1 MRPIEYAKA
10 SIETMMRTY
19 EASKLPLEGR
29 FHYHQGVFLSG
40 VYKTYELCK
49 EEKYAQYVKD
59 WVDSVITLQGEIK
72 SADMGQFDD
81 MQPGI
86 LLYPLYQ
93 RTGDEKYKKVL
104 DHLMNAIDT
113 YPTTPEGGYFH
124 KAWCPQEMWLD
135 GLYMEGPL
143 RAQYGAEFNRPEYF
157 DEVIF
162 QALTMQKHTRDA
174 KTGLMYHAWSY
185 DKKAEWADPETGCSP
200 EFWGR
205 AMGWVPVALLDEL
218 DFIPLEHAGR
228 KELEKMAI
236 NLLKSLVAFQSEE
249 GRWYQVVDKGAD
261 AGNWLE
267 NSCSCLYVAAL
278 CKAVRKGLLDR
289 EYLEY
294 ARKGYEAVI
303 NSLTWQGEDLL
314 VGDVCIGTGV
324 GDYDHYIH
332 RPVSTNDLHGVGA
345 FLLMCEEMEQVM
357 AFAMDALPVA
367 QSLSITKIS

>member
-19 EASKLPLEGR
+19 EAAQLPPEGR
-29 FHYHQGVFLSG
+29 FRYHQGVFLSG

-59 WVDSVITLQGEIK
+59 WVDSVITPQGEIK

-93 RTGDEKYKKVL
+93 RTGDKKYKKV
-104 DHLMNAIDT
+104 
-113 YPTTPEGGYFH
+113 
-124 KAWCPQEMWLD
+124 
-135 GLYMEGPL
+135 
-143 RAQYGAEFNRPEYF
+143 
-157 DEVIF
+157 
-162 QALTMQKHTRDA
+162 
-174 KTGLMYHAWSY
+174 
-185 DKKAEWADPETGCSP
+185 EWADPETGCSP

-218 DFIPLEHAGR
+218 DFIPLEHAGK
-228 KELEKMAI
+228 KELEEMAV

-261 AGNWLE
+261 SGNWLE
-267 NSCSCLYVAAL
+267 NSCSYLYVAAL

-289 EYLEY
+289 EYLKY
-294 ARKGYEAVI
+294 AQKGYEAVI
-303 NSLTWQGEDLL
+303 NSLTWKGVDLL

-324 GDYDHYIH
+324 GNYEHYIH
-332 RPVSTNDLHGVGA
+332 RPASTNDLHGVGA
-345 FLLMCEEMEQVM
+345 FLLMCEEMEQVIGES
-357 AFAMDALPVA
+357 FPGGTPIDRWFFDTRIPTL
-367 QSLSITKIS
+367 Q

>member
-19 EASKLPLEGR
+19 EAAQLPPEGG

-59 WVDSVITLQGEIK
+59 WVDSVITPQGEIK

-93 RTGDEKYKKVL
+93 RTGDKKYKKV
-104 DHLMNAIDT
+104 
-113 YPTTPEGGYFH
+113 
-124 KAWCPQEMWLD
+124 
-135 GLYMEGPL
+135 
-143 RAQYGAEFNRPEYF
+143 
-157 DEVIF
+157 
-162 QALTMQKHTRDA
+162 
-174 KTGLMYHAWSY
+174 
-185 DKKAEWADPETGCSP
+185 EWADPETGCSS

-228 KELEKMAI
+228 KELEEMAV

-261 AGNWLE
+261 SGNWLE

-289 EYLEY
+289 EYLKY
-294 ARKGYEAVI
+294 AQKGYEAII
-303 NSLTWQGEDLL
+303 NSLTWKGVDLL

-324 GDYDHYIH
+324 GNYEHYIH

-345 FLLMCEEMEQVM
+345 FLLMCEEMEQVIGES
-357 AFAMDALPVA
+357 FPDGTPIDRWFFDTRIPTL
-367 QSLSITKIS
+367 Q

>member
-1 MRPIEYAKA
+1 
-10 SIETMMRTY
+10 
-19 EASKLPLEGR
+19 
-29 FHYHQGVFLSG
+29 
-40 VYKTYELCK
+40 
-49 EEKYAQYVKD
+49 
-59 WVDSVITLQGEIK
+59 
-72 SADMGQFDD
+72 
-81 MQPGI
+81 
-86 LLYPLYQ
+86 
-93 RTGDEKYKKVL
+93 
-104 DHLMNAIDT
+104 
-113 YPTTPEGGYFH
+113 
-124 KAWCPQEMWLD
+124 
-135 GLYMEGPL
+135 
-143 RAQYGAEFNRPEYF
+143 
-157 DEVIF
+157 
-162 QALTMQKHTRDA
+162 MQKHTRDA

-185 DKKAEWADPETGCSP
+185 DKKAEWADTETGCSP

-303 NSLTWQGEDLL
+303 NSLTWKGVDLL

-357 AFAMDALPVA
+357 AFAMDALPMDYVTMR
-367 QSLSITKIS
+367 I

>member
-19 EASKLPLEGR
+19 EAAQLPPEGG

-59 WVDSVITLQGEIK
+59 WVDSVITPQGEIK

-93 RTGDEKYKKVL
+93 RTGDKKYKKV
-104 DHLMNAIDT
+104 
-113 YPTTPEGGYFH
+113 
-124 KAWCPQEMWLD
+124 
-135 GLYMEGPL
+135 
-143 RAQYGAEFNRPEYF
+143 
-157 DEVIF
+157 
-162 QALTMQKHTRDA
+162 
-174 KTGLMYHAWSY
+174 
-185 DKKAEWADPETGCSP
+185 EWADPETGCSS

-228 KELEKMAI
+228 KELEEMAV

-261 AGNWLE
+261 SGNWLE

-289 EYLEY
+289 EYLKY
-294 ARKGYEAVI
+294 AQKGYEAII
-303 NSLTWQGEDLL
+303 NSLTWKGVDLL

-324 GDYDHYIH
+324 GNYEHYIH

-345 FLLMCEEMEQVM
+345 FLLMCEEMEQVIGES
-357 AFAMDALPVA
+357 FPGGTPIDR
-367 QSLSITKIS
+367 

>member
-19 EASKLPLEGR
+19 EAAQLPPEGG

-59 WVDSVITLQGEIK
+59 WVDSVITPQGEIK

-93 RTGDEKYKKVL
+93 RTGDKKYKKV
-104 DHLMNAIDT
+104 
-113 YPTTPEGGYFH
+113 
-124 KAWCPQEMWLD
+124 
-135 GLYMEGPL
+135 
-143 RAQYGAEFNRPEYF
+143 
-157 DEVIF
+157 
-162 QALTMQKHTRDA
+162 
-174 KTGLMYHAWSY
+174 
-185 DKKAEWADPETGCSP
+185 EWADPETGCSS

-228 KELEKMAI
+228 KELEEMAV

-261 AGNWLE
+261 SGNWLE

-289 EYLEY
+289 EYLKY
-294 ARKGYEAVI
+294 AQKGYEAII
-303 NSLTWQGEDLL
+303 NSLTWKGVDLL

-324 GDYDHYIH
+324 GNYEHYIH

-345 FLLMCEEMEQVM
+345 FLLMCEEMEQVIGES
-357 AFAMDALPVA
+357 FPGGTPIDRWFFDTRIPTL
-367 QSLSITKIS
+367 Q

>member
-19 EASKLPLEGR
+19 EAAQLPPEGR

-59 WVDSVITLQGEIK
+59 WVDSVITPQGEIK

-93 RTGDEKYKKVL
+93 RTGDKKYKKV
-104 DHLMNAIDT
+104 
-113 YPTTPEGGYFH
+113 
-124 KAWCPQEMWLD
+124 
-135 GLYMEGPL
+135 
-143 RAQYGAEFNRPEYF
+143 
-157 DEVIF
+157 
-162 QALTMQKHTRDA
+162 
-174 KTGLMYHAWSY
+174 
-185 DKKAEWADPETGCSP
+185 EWADPETGCSS

-228 KELEKMAI
+228 KELEEMAV

-261 AGNWLE
+261 SGNWLE
-267 NSCSCLYVAAL
+267 KSCSCFYVAAF

-289 EYLEY
+289 EYLKY
-294 ARKGYEAVI
+294 AQKGYEAVI
-303 NSLTWQGEDLL
+303 NSLTWKGVDLL
-314 VGDVCIGTGV
+314 VCDVCIGTGV
-324 GDYDHYIH
+324 GNYEHYIH
-332 RPVSTNDLHGVGA
+332 RPASTNDLHGVGA
-345 FLLMCEEMEQVM
+345 FLLMCEEMEQVIGES
-357 AFAMDALPVA
+357 FPDGTPIDRWFFDTRIPTL
-367 QSLSITKIS
+367 Q

>member
-19 EASKLPLEGR
+19 EASKLPPEGR

-49 EEKYAQYVKD
+49 EEKY
-59 WVDSVITLQGEIK
+59 
-72 SADMGQFDD
+72 
-81 MQPGI
+81 
-86 LLYPLYQ
+86 
-93 RTGDEKYKKVL
+93 
-104 DHLMNAIDT
+104 
-113 YPTTPEGGYFH
+113 
-124 KAWCPQEMWLD
+124 
-135 GLYMEGPL
+135 
-143 RAQYGAEFNRPEYF
+143 AQYGAEFNRPEYF

>member
-19 EASKLPLEGR
+19 EAAQLPPEGR

-59 WVDSVITLQGEIK
+59 WVDSVITPQGEIK

-93 RTGDEKYKKVL
+93 RTGDKKYKKV
-104 DHLMNAIDT
+104 
-113 YPTTPEGGYFH
+113 
-124 KAWCPQEMWLD
+124 
-135 GLYMEGPL
+135 
-143 RAQYGAEFNRPEYF
+143 
-157 DEVIF
+157 
-162 QALTMQKHTRDA
+162 
-174 KTGLMYHAWSY
+174 
-185 DKKAEWADPETGCSP
+185 EWADPETGCSS

-205 AMGWVPVALLDEL
+205 AMGWVPVALLDGL

-228 KELEKMAI
+228 KELEEMAV

-261 AGNWLE
+261 SGNWLE

-289 EYLEY
+289 EYLKY
-294 ARKGYEAVI
+294 AQKGYEAVI
-303 NSLTWQGEDLL
+303 NSLTWKGVDLL

-324 GDYDHYIH
+324 GNYEHYIH
-332 RPVSTNDLHGVGA
+332 RPASTNDLHGVGA
-345 FLLMCEEMEQVM
+345 FLLMCEEMEQVIGES
-357 AFAMDALPVA
+357 FTDGTPIDRWFFDTRIPTL
-367 QSLSITKIS
+367 Q

>member
-19 EASKLPLEGR
+19 EAAQLPPEGR

-59 WVDSVITLQGEIK
+59 WVDSVITPQGEIK

-93 RTGDEKYKKVL
+93 RTGDKKYKKV
-104 DHLMNAIDT
+104 
-113 YPTTPEGGYFH
+113 
-124 KAWCPQEMWLD
+124 
-135 GLYMEGPL
+135 
-143 RAQYGAEFNRPEYF
+143 
-157 DEVIF
+157 
-162 QALTMQKHTRDA
+162 
-174 KTGLMYHAWSY
+174 
-185 DKKAEWADPETGCSP
+185 EWADPETGCSS

-228 KELEKMAI
+228 KELEEMAV

-261 AGNWLE
+261 SGNWLE

-289 EYLEY
+289 EYLKY
-294 ARKGYEAVI
+294 AQKGYEAVI
-303 NSLTWQGEDLL
+303 NSLTWKGVDLL

-324 GDYDHYIH
+324 GNYEHYIH
-332 RPVSTNDLHGVGA
+332 RPASTNDLHGVGA
-345 FLLMCEEMEQVM
+345 FLLMCEEMEQVIGES
-357 AFAMDALPVA
+357 FPDGTPIDRWFFDTRIPTL
-367 QSLSITKIS
+367 Q

>member
-1 MRPIEYAKA
+1 
-10 SIETMMRTY
+10 MRTY
-19 EASKLPLEGR
+19 EAAQLPPEGR

-49 EEKYAQYVKD
+49 EGKYAQYVKD

-93 RTGDEKYKKVL
+93 RTGDKKYKKV
-104 DHLMNAIDT
+104 
-113 YPTTPEGGYFH
+113 
-124 KAWCPQEMWLD
+124 
-135 GLYMEGPL
+135 
-143 RAQYGAEFNRPEYF
+143 
-157 DEVIF
+157 
-162 QALTMQKHTRDA
+162 
-174 KTGLMYHAWSY
+174 
-185 DKKAEWADPETGCSP
+185 EWADPETGCSP

-228 KELEKMAI
+228 KELEEMAV

-249 GRWYQVVDKGAD
+249 GRWYQVVDKG
-261 AGNWLE
+261 
-267 NSCSCLYVAAL
+267 V
-278 CKAVRKGLLDR
+278 
-289 EYLEY
+289 
-294 ARKGYEAVI
+294 
-303 NSLTWQGEDLL
+303 DLL

-324 GDYDHYIH
+324 GNYEHYIH

-345 FLLMCEEMEQVM
+345 FLLMCEEMEQVIGES
-357 AFAMDALPVA
+357 FPDGTPIDRWFFDTRIPTL
-367 QSLSITKIS
+367 Q